1 MAADGRKDEAWLF
14 LQPPRGRIGRNI
26 FSLDPRGD
34 LRGAARRLFS
44 VLRQIDEAGFRR
56 IHASLVPGDGLADA
70 INDRLRRA
78 AAR

>member
-1 MAADGRKDEAWLF
+1 
-14 LQPPRGRIGRNI
+14 
-26 FSLDPRGD
+26 LDPHGD

-44 VLRQIDEAGFRR
+44 VLRQIDEVGFRR
-56 IHASLVPGDGLADA
+56 IHASLVPGTGLADA